1 MGYGGATGF
10 VGIADLFLQ
19 LGLITEDQLH
29 EALQKQHEGVPI
41 PLEHLLVQLG
51 HITEKDR
58 VRVMGHH
65 WGVPFVDLVETP
77 PDPQLATLLSPEI
90 AKRYRAVPVA
100 KENGKLIV
108 ALADP
113 LDIFAIDEIRQHTKH
128 EIEAVIATEEDIQN
142 ALKKLYRDDSAVS
155 NTVKELM
162 RDLGES
168 EMFVHESSEE
178 ELSAE
183 ELREIADDAPVVR
196 LANMII
202 TQAITDGASDIHIE
216 PTRDCLKVR
225 YRIDGVMID
234 SMVLPKRVQA
244 SLTSRF
250 KILADM
256 DITEKRVPQ
265 DNRISATIDGREYD
279 FRVSTLPCIYGEK
292 IVMRVLDKSSVRV
305 GLEKLG
311 FLPDTL
317 AQLEEVISRSY
328 GIILVTG
335 PTGSGKSTTLYSILS
350 KLNTGLVNII
360 TAEDPVEYELPGIN
374 QVQVNPKA
382 GLTFASALRAML
394 RQDPDIIMVGEMRD
408 RETATIAIEAALTG
422 HLVLSTL
429 HTNDSSSAPPRLTEM
444 GVEPFM
450 IASSLIGVLAQ
461 RLVRI
466 LCPRCKEPY
475 QPTESEFT
483 RYGFTPPP
491 NLHDLVIYRA
501 KGCENC
507 KNTGYKGR
515 TGIHELLVMSDPVRD
530 LILKHAAAYAIQKV
544 AVEQGM
550 RLLKEDALQKVLLGR
565 TSIEEIVRV
574 IYSG

>member
-1 MGYGGATGF
+1 MVGVGELF
-10 VGIADLFLQ
+10 VQ
-19 LGLITEDQLH
+19 EGLITEAQLH
-29 EALQKQHEGVPI
+29 EALQKQQEGVP
-41 PLEHLLVQLG
+41 LSLDHLLVQLG
-51 HITEKDR
+51 YISEKDR
-58 VRVMGHH
+58 VRVMGLL
-65 WGVPFVDLVETP
+65 WNAPFLDLNDTP
-77 PDPQLATLLSPEI
+77 PDPALAELIPVEL
-90 AKRYRAVPVA
+90 AKRHRAVPVCR
-100 KENGKLIV
+100 ENGKLTV
-108 ALADP
+108 AMVDP
-113 LDIFAIDEIRQHTKH
+113 LDIFAIDEITNYTKLD
-128 EIEAVIATEEDIQN
+128 IEACIATEEDVQN
-142 ALKKLYRDDSAVS
+142 AIRKLYKDKANQVV
-155 NTVKELM
+155 NETVRELLQ
-162 RDLGES
+162 DLAGS
-168 EMFVHESSEE
+168 DIDISTTSEE

-183 ELREIADDAPVVR
+183 ALRDLADEAPVVK
-196 LANMII
+196 LANQII
-202 TQAITDGASDIHIE
+202 AQAIADGASDIHIE
-216 PTRDCLKVR
+216 PARDCVKVR

-234 SMVLPKRVQA
+234 SLVLPKKVQA
-244 SLTSRF
+244 PLTSRF

-256 DITEKRVPQ
+256 DIAEKRQPQ
-265 DNRISATIDGREYD
+265 DNRISATIDGHEYD
-279 FRVSTLPCIYGEK
+279 FRVSTLPCVHGEK
-292 IVMRVLDKSSVRV
+292 IVMRVLDKGSVRV
-305 GLEKLG
+305 GLDKLG

-317 AQLEEVISRSY
+317 ETLEKVISRSY

-350 KLNTGLVNII
+350 RLNTGLVNII

-429 HTNDSSSAPPRLTEM
+429 HTNDASSAPPRLIEM

-450 IASSLIGVLAQ
+450 IASSLIAVLAQ
-461 RLVRI
+461 RLVRT

-475 QPTESEFT
+475 CPTEQEFL

-491 NLHDLVIYRA
+491 NLHEIEIYRA
-501 KGCENC
+501 RGCEAC

-515 TGIHELLVMSDPVRD
+515 TGVHELLVVNDPIRD
-530 LILKHAAAYAIQKV
+530 LILQHAAAYTIQKV
-544 AVEQGM
+544 AKEHGL
-550 RLLKEDALQKVLLGR
+550 RLLKEDALAKVLLGR

>member
-1 MGYGGATGF
+1 MNIGELF
-10 VGIADLFLQ
+10 VQAGLVSHEQLQ
-19 LGLITEDQLH
+19 D
-29 EALQKQHEGVPI
+29 ALLKQQEGI
-41 PLEHLLVQLG
+41 PLPLDRLLVQLG
-51 HITEKDR
+51 YITEKDR
-58 VRVMGHH
+58 VRILGQH
-65 WGVPFVDLVETP
+65 WGIPFIDLVETP
-77 PDPQLATLLSPEI
+77 PDPKLSSVLPADL
-90 AKRYRAVPVA
+90 AKRYRAVPVMQQ
-100 KENGKLIV
+100 NGKLTV

-113 LDIFAIDEIRQHTKH
+113 LDIFAIDEIRQHTKL
-128 EIEAVIATEEDIQN
+128 EIEAVVATEDDIQN
-142 ALKKLYRDDSAVS
+142 ALRQLYRMSAAVS
-155 NTVKELM
+155 ETVQELM
-162 RDLGES
+162 RDIGEAQIQTLA
-168 EMFVHESSEE
+168 SEE
-178 ELSAE
+178 EDLSAE
-183 ELREIADDAPVVR
+183 ELREIAEDAPVVR

-202 TQAITDGASDIHIE
+202 TQAINDGASDIHIE
-216 PTRDCLKVR
+216 PARDCVKVR

-234 SMVLPKRVQA
+234 SLVLPKRVQA

-250 KILADM
+250 KIMADM
-256 DITEKRVPQ
+256 DIAEKRVPQ

-305 GLEKLG
+305 GLDKLG

-317 AQLEEVISRSY
+317 ATLEEVISRSY

-350 KLNTGLVNII
+350 RLNTGLVNII

-408 RETATIAIEAALTG
+408 TETATIAIEAALTG

-429 HTNDSSSAPPRLTEM
+429 HTNDASSAPPRLIEM

-450 IASSLIGVLAQ
+450 IASSLIAVLAQ
-461 RLVRI
+461 RLVRT
-466 LCPRCKEPY
+466 LCPRCKQPY
-475 QPTESEFT
+475 HPTESDFL
-483 RYGFTPPP
+483 RYGFTPPD
-491 NLHDLVIYRA
+491 NLHAIEIFRA
-501 KGCENC
+501 KGCDYC
-507 KNTGYKGR
+507 KQTGYRGR
-515 TGIHELLVMSDPVRD
+515 TGIHELLVVNDAVRD
-530 LILKHAAAYAIQKV
+530 LILQHAAAYAIQKV
-544 AVEQGM
+544 AVEHGL

-565 TSIEEIVRV
+565 TSLEEIVRV

>member
-1 MGYGGATGF
+1 MGYGGATGY
-10 VGIADLFLQ
+10 VGVAELFLQ
-19 LGLITEDQLH
+19 LGLITDSQLH
-29 EALQKQHEGVPI
+29 DALQKQREGVPL

-51 HITEKDR
+51 YITEKDR

-65 WGVPFVDLVETP
+65 WGIAFVDLAETP
-77 PDPQLATLLSPEI
+77 PDPQLAALLTPEL
-90 AKRYRAVPVA
+90 AKRYRAVPIA

-128 EIEAVIATEEDIQN
+128 EIEAVVATEEDIQN
-142 ALKKLYRDDSAVS
+142 ALKKLYRTDSAVTD
-155 NTVKELM
+155 TVKELM

-168 EMFVHESSEE
+168 EMLIHEGAEE

-216 PTRDCLKVR
+216 PTRDCVKVR

-256 DITEKRVPQ
+256 DIAEKRVPQ

-317 AQLEEVISRSY
+317 GMLEEVVSRSY

-350 KLNTGLVNII
+350 RLNTGLVNII

-450 IASSLIGVLAQ
+450 IASSLIAVLAQ
-461 RLVRI
+461 RLVRT
-466 LCPRCKEPY
+466 LCPRCKDPY
-475 QPTESEFT
+475 QPTESEFAQ
-483 RYGFTPPP
+483 YGFAVPP
-491 NLHDLVIYRA
+491 NLHERTIYRA

-530 LILKHAAAYAIQKV
+530 LILKHAAAYSIQKV

-550 RLLKEDALQKVLLGR
+550 RLLKEDALEKVLLGR

>member
-1 MGYGGATGF
+1 M
-10 VGIADLFLQ
+10 VGVAELFIRV
-19 LGLITEDQLH
+19 GLITEEQLH
-29 EALQKQHEGVPI
+29 EAIQKQQEGT
-41 PLEHLLVQLG
+41 PLSLDHLLVQLG
-51 HITEKDR
+51 HISEKDR
-58 VRVMGHH
+58 VRVMGMH
-65 WGVPFVDLVETP
+65 WGVPFVDLNETP
-77 PDPQLATLLSPEI
+77 PDPELVSLIPVEL
-90 AKRYRAVPVA
+90 AKRYRAVPVTR
-100 KENGKLIV
+100 ENGKLTV

-113 LDIFAIDEIRQHTKH
+113 LDIFAIDDLAQHTKL
-128 EIEAVIATEEDIQN
+128 EIEAVIATEEDIQQTIRR
-142 ALKKLYRDDSAVS
+142 LYRTTEAV
-155 NTVKELM
+155 NETVKELI

-168 EMFVHESSEE
+168 SLEVKSSQEE

-183 ELREIADDAPVVR
+183 ELRDLADDAPVVK

-202 TQAITDGASDIHIE
+202 TQAIADGASDIHIE
-216 PTRDCLKVR
+216 PARDCLKVR

-256 DITEKRVPQ
+256 DIAEKRLPQ

-279 FRVSTLPCIYGEK
+279 FRVSTLPCVYGEK
-292 IVMRVLDKSSVRV
+292 IVMRVLDKSSIRV
-305 GLEKLG
+305 GLDKLG

-317 AQLEEVISRSY
+317 ETLEKVISRSY

-350 KLNTGLVNII
+350 RLNTGLVNII

-382 GLTFASALRAML
+382 GLTFASALRSML

-429 HTNDSSSAPPRLTEM
+429 HTNDASSAPPRLIEM

-450 IASSLIGVLAQ
+450 IASSLIAVLAQ
-461 RLVRI
+461 RLVRT

-475 QPTESEFT
+475 QPTEQEFT

-491 NLHDLVIYRA
+491 NCSSLTLYRP

-507 KNTGYKGR
+507 KRTGYKGR
-515 TGIHELLVMSDPVRD
+515 TGIHELLVLSDPVRD
-530 LILKHAAAYAIQKV
+530 LILQHAAAYTIQKT
-544 AVEQGM
+544 AQELGL

>member
-10 VGIADLFLQ
+10 VGIAELFLQ
-19 LGLITEDQLH
+19 MGLITEQQLH
-29 EALQKQHEGVPI
+29 EALQKQHEGVPL

-77 PDPQLATLLSPEI
+77 PDPQLASMLTPEM

-100 KENGKLIV
+100 KENGRLLV
-108 ALADP
+108 AMADP

-128 EIEAVIATEEDIQN
+128 EIEAAIATEEDIQT
-142 ALKKLYRDDSAVS
+142 ALKRLYRTDTAVS
-155 NTVKELM
+155 DTVKELM

-168 EMFVHESSEE
+168 EMLLHDNSEE

-216 PTRDCLKVR
+216 PTRDCIKVR

-256 DITEKRVPQ
+256 DIAEKRVPQ

-317 AQLEEVISRSY
+317 ATLEEVVSRSY

-450 IASSLIGVLAQ
+450 IASSLIAVLAQ
-461 RLVRI
+461 RLVRT

-483 RYGFTPPP
+483 NHGFTLPP
-491 NLHDLVIYRA
+491 NLHEVTIYRA

-544 AVEQGM
+544 AVEHGL

>member
-1 MGYGGATGF
+1 MFGVAELF
-10 VGIADLFLQ
+10 VQ
-19 LGLITEDQLH
+19 LGLITEQQLQ
-29 EALQKQHEGVPI
+29 EAFQKQQEGVPL

-51 HITEKDR
+51 HISEKDR

-65 WGVPFVDLVETP
+65 WGVPFIDLAESP
-77 PDPQLATLLSPEI
+77 PKPEI
-90 AKRYRAVPVA
+90 AQLIPAELAKRYHAIPVA
-100 KENGKLIV
+100 QENGKLMV
-108 ALADP
+108 AMADP
-113 LDIFAIDEIRQHTKH
+113 LDIFAIDEIRQHTQK
-128 EIEAVIATEEDIQN
+128 EIEVLIATEEDIRN
-142 ALKKLYRDDSAVS
+142 AIRQIYRDNGAVDD
-155 NTVKELM
+155 TVKALM

-168 EMFVHESSEE
+168 AIQVAQGEE
-178 ELSAE
+178 EDLSAE
-183 ELREIADDAPVVR
+183 ELRDIADDAPVVR

-202 TQAITDGASDIHIE
+202 SQAIADGASDIHIE
-216 PTRDCLKVR
+216 PTRENLKVR
-225 YRIDGVMID
+225 YRVDGVMLD
-234 SMVLPKRVQA
+234 VMVLPKRVQA

-250 KILADM
+250 KILANM
-256 DITEKRVPQ
+256 DIAEKRVPQ
-265 DNRISATIDGREYD
+265 DNRISATIDGKEYD
-279 FRVSTLPCIYGEK
+279 FRVSTLPCVYGEK

-305 GLEKLG
+305 GLDKLG

-317 AQLEEVISRSY
+317 EKLHEVISRSY

-429 HTNDSSSAPPRLTEM
+429 HTNDASSAPPRLIEM

-450 IASSLIGVLAQ
+450 IASSLIAVLAQ
-461 RLVRI
+461 RLVRT
-466 LCPRCKEPY
+466 LCPRCKQPY
-475 QPTESEFT
+475 TPDPAEFR
-483 RYGFTPPP
+483 RYGFTLPDDWQ
-491 NLHDLVIYRA
+491 NDTVYRA
-501 KGCENC
+501 KGCDAC

-515 TGIHELLVMSDPVRD
+515 TGIHELLVMCDPVRD
-530 LILKHAAAYAIQKV
+530 LILQHAAAYAIQSV
-544 AVEQGM
+544 AVQNGL

-565 TSIEEIVRV
+565 TSLEEIVRV

>member
-1 MGYGGATGF
+1 MGYGGATGY
-10 VGIADLFLQ
+10 VGIAELFLQ
-19 LGLITEDQLH
+19 MGLITEQQLH
-29 EALQKQHEGVPI
+29 DALQKQQEGVPL

-58 VRVMGHH
+58 VRVMGQH

-77 PDPQLATLLSPEI
+77 SDPHLASMLTPEM
-90 AKRYRAVPVA
+90 AKRYRAVIVA
-100 KENGKLIV
+100 KENGRLLV
-108 ALADP
+108 AMADP

-128 EIEAVIATEEDIQN
+128 EIEAAIATEEDIQT
-142 ALKKLYRDDSAVS
+142 ALKRLYRTDSAVS
-155 NTVKELM
+155 DTVKELM

-168 EMFVHESSEE
+168 EMLLHDNADE

-216 PTRDCLKVR
+216 PTRECVKVR
-225 YRIDGVMID
+225 YRIDGVMVD

-250 KILADM
+250 KILANM
-256 DITEKRVPQ
+256 DIAEKRVPQ

-292 IVMRVLDKSSVRV
+292 IVMRVLNKSSVRV
-305 GLEKLG
+305 GLDKLG

-450 IASSLIGVLAQ
+450 IASSLIAVLAQ
-461 RLVRI
+461 RLVRT

-483 RYGFTPPP
+483 TYGFTPPA
-491 NLHDLVIYRA
+491 NLHEVTIYRA

-515 TGIHELLVMSDPVRD
+515 TGIHELLVMCDPVRD

-544 AVEQGM
+544 AVEHGL

-565 TSIEEIVRV
+565 TSIEEVVRV

>member
-1 MGYGGATGF
+1 MGYGGATGY
-10 VGIADLFLQ
+10 VGIAELFLQ
-19 LGLITEDQLH
+19 MGLITEQQLH
-29 EALQKQHEGVPI
+29 DALQKQQEGVPL

-58 VRVMGHH
+58 VRVMGQH

-77 PDPQLATLLSPEI
+77 PDPHLASMLTPEM
-90 AKRYRAVPVA
+90 AKRYRAVIVA
-100 KENGKLIV
+100 KENGRLLV
-108 ALADP
+108 AMADP

-128 EIEAVIATEEDIQN
+128 EIEAAIATEEDIQT
-142 ALKKLYRDDSAVS
+142 ALKRLYRTDSAVS
-155 NTVKELM
+155 DTVKELM

-168 EMFVHESSEE
+168 EMLLHDNADE

-216 PTRDCLKVR
+216 PTRECVKVR
-225 YRIDGVMID
+225 YRIDGVMVD

-250 KILADM
+250 KILANM
-256 DITEKRVPQ
+256 DIAEKRVPQ

-292 IVMRVLDKSSVRV
+292 IVMRVLNKSSVRV
-305 GLEKLG
+305 GLDKLG

-317 AQLEEVISRSY
+317 AQLEEVVSRSY

-382 GLTFASALRAML
+382 GLTFASALRSML

-450 IASSLIGVLAQ
+450 IASSLIAVLAQ
-461 RLVRI
+461 RLVRT
-466 LCPRCKEPY
+466 LCPRCKQPY

-483 RYGFTPPP
+483 TYGFTPPA
-491 NLHDLVIYRA
+491 NLHEVTIYRA

-544 AVEQGM
+544 AVEHGL

-565 TSIEEIVRV
+565 TSIEEVVRV

>member
-1 MGYGGATGF
+1 MNLGELF
-10 VGIADLFLQ
+10 VQAGLVSHEQ
-19 LGLITEDQLH
+19 LRD
-29 EALQKQHEGVPI
+29 ALQKQQEGI
-41 PLEHLLVQLG
+41 PLPLDRLLVQLG
-51 HITEKDR
+51 YITEKDR
-58 VRVMGHH
+58 VRVLGQH
-65 WGVPFVDLVETP
+65 WGIHFVDLVETP
-77 PDPQLATLLSPEI
+77 PDATLASLIPADM
-90 AKRYRAVPVA
+90 AKRYRAVPIA
-100 KENGKLIV
+100 QQNGKLIV

-113 LDIFAIDEIRQHTKH
+113 LDIFAIDEIRQHTRL
-128 EIEAVIATEEDIQN
+128 EIEAVIATEDDIQN
-142 ALKKLYRDDSAVS
+142 AIRTLYRTSAAVS
-155 NTVKELM
+155 EAVQELM
-162 RDLGES
+162 RDMGAAQVETLTPD
-168 EMFVHESSEE
+168 EE

-183 ELREIADDAPVVR
+183 ELREIAEDAPVVR

-202 TQAITDGASDIHIE
+202 TQAINDGASDIHIE
-216 PTRDCLKVR
+216 PTRDCIKVR

-234 SMVLPKRVQA
+234 SLVLPKRVQA

-250 KILADM
+250 KIMADM
-256 DITEKRVPQ
+256 DIAEKRVPQ

-305 GLEKLG
+305 GLDKLG

-317 AQLEEVISRSY
+317 ARLEEVISRSY

-350 KLNTGLVNII
+350 RLNTGLVNII

-382 GLTFASALRAML
+382 GLTFATALRAML

-408 RETATIAIEAALTG
+408 TETATIAIEAALTG

-429 HTNDSSSAPPRLTEM
+429 HTNDASSAPPRLIEM

-450 IASSLIGVLAQ
+450 IASSLIAVLAQ
-461 RLVRI
+461 RLVRT
-466 LCPRCKEPY
+466 LCPRCKQPY
-475 QPTESEFT
+475 RPTESDFR
-483 RYGFTPPP
+483 RYGFTPPE
-491 NLHDLVIYRA
+491 NGETVEIYRA
-501 KGCENC
+501 QGCDYC

-515 TGIHELLVMSDPVRD
+515 TGIHELLVINDPIRE
-530 LILKHAAAYAIQKV
+530 LILQHAAAYAIQKV
-544 AVEQGM
+544 AVEHGL

-565 TSIEEIVRV
+565 TSIEEVVRV

>member
-1 MGYGGATGF
+1 MGHGGATGF
-10 VGIADLFLQ
+10 IGIAELFVQ
-19 LGLITEDQLH
+19 SGLITEEQLH
-29 EALQKQHEGVPI
+29 EALRKQQEGVPL

-58 VRVMGHH
+58 VRILGQH
-65 WGVPFVDLVETP
+65 WGIPFVDLAETP
-77 PDPQLATLLSPEI
+77 PDPHLSALLPYEL
-90 AKRYRAVPVA
+90 AKRHRAVPVA
-100 KENGKLIV
+100 QQNGKLVV

-142 ALKKLYRDDSAVS
+142 ALKRLYRTDTAVS
-155 NTVKELM
+155 DTVKELI

-168 EMFVHESSEE
+168 EMLVREGAEE

-202 TQAITDGASDIHIE
+202 TQAINDGASDIHIE
-216 PTRDCLKVR
+216 PTRDCVKVR

-256 DITEKRVPQ
+256 DIAEKRVPQ
-265 DNRISATIDGREYD
+265 DNRISATIDGKQYD
-279 FRVSTLPCIYGEK
+279 FRVSTLPCIHGEK

-317 AQLEEVISRSY
+317 AKLEEVISRSY

-350 KLNTGLVNII
+350 RLNTGLVNII

-429 HTNDSSSAPPRLTEM
+429 HTNDSSSAPPRLIEM

-450 IASSLIGVLAQ
+450 IASSLIAVLAQ
-461 RLVRI
+461 RLVRT

-483 RYGFTPPP
+483 RYGFTPPA
-491 NLHDLVIYRA
+491 NLSELIIYRA
-501 KGCENC
+501 KGCDYC
-507 KNTGYKGR
+507 KHTGYKGR
-515 TGIHELLVMSDPVRD
+515 TGIHELLVMSDPIRD
-530 LILKHAAAYAIQKV
+530 LVLKHAAAYTIQKV

-550 RLLKEDALQKVLLGR
+550 RLLKEDALEKVLLGR
-565 TSIEEIVRV
+565 TSIEEVVRV

>member
-1 MGYGGATGF
+1 MGYGGAIGYA
-10 VGIADLFLQ
+10 GIAELFLQ
-19 LGLITEDQLH
+19 LGLISDAQLH
-29 EALQKQHEGVPI
+29 EALQKQQEGVPL

-51 HITEKDR
+51 YITEKDR

-65 WGVPFVDLVETP
+65 WGIAFVDLAETP
-77 PDPQLATLLSPEI
+77 PDPQLASLLSAEI
-90 AKRYRAVPVA
+90 ARRYRAVAVR

-128 EIEAVIATEEDIQN
+128 EIEAVVATEEDIQT
-142 ALKKLYRDDSAVS
+142 ALKRLYRTDAAVS
-155 NTVKELM
+155 DTVKELM

-168 EMFVHESSEE
+168 EMLIQEGAEE

-256 DITEKRVPQ
+256 DIAEKRVPQ

-279 FRVSTLPCIYGEK
+279 FRVSTLPCLYGEK

-317 AQLEEVISRSY
+317 SKLEEVVSRSY

-350 KLNTGLVNII
+350 RLNTGLVNII

-461 RLVRI
+461 RLVRT
-466 LCPRCKEPY
+466 LCSRCKQPY
-475 QPTESEFT
+475 SPTESEFT

-491 NLHDLVIYRA
+491 NLHEITLYRA
-501 KGCENC
+501 KGCEAC
-507 KNTGYKGR
+507 KNTGYRGR

-530 LILKHAAAYAIQKV
+530 LILKHAASYAIQKV

-550 RLLKEDALQKVLLGR
+550 RLLKEDALEKVLLGR

>member
-1 MGYGGATGF
+1 MNLGELF
-10 VGIADLFLQ
+10 VQAGLVSNEQLQ
-19 LGLITEDQLH
+19 D
-29 EALQKQHEGVPI
+29 ALQKQQEGI
-41 PLEHLLVQLG
+41 PLTLDRLLVQLG
-51 HITEKDR
+51 YITEKDR
-58 VRVMGHH
+58 VRILGQH
-65 WGVPFVDLVETP
+65 WGIHFVDLVETP
-77 PDPQLATLLSPEI
+77 PDPALASLIPADM

-100 KENGKLIV
+100 QHNGKLTV

-113 LDIFAIDEIRQHTKH
+113 LDIFAIDEIRQHTKQ
-128 EIEAVIATEEDIQN
+128 EIEAVIATEDDIQN
-142 ALKKLYRDDSAVS
+142 ALRNLYRTSAAV
-155 NTVKELM
+155 TEAVQELM
-162 RDLGES
+162 RDMGEAQIQTASS
-168 EMFVHESSEE
+168 EEE

-202 TQAITDGASDIHIE
+202 TQAISDGASDIHIE
-216 PTRDCLKVR
+216 PARDCVKVR
-225 YRIDGVMID
+225 YRIDGVMLD
-234 SMVLPKRVQA
+234 ALVLPKRVQA

-250 KILADM
+250 KIMADM
-256 DITEKRVPQ
+256 DIAEKRVPQ

-279 FRVSTLPCIYGEK
+279 FRVSTLPCVHGEK

-305 GLEKLG
+305 GLDKLG

-317 AQLEEVISRSY
+317 ALLEEVISRSY

-350 KLNTGLVNII
+350 RLNTGLVNII

-408 RETATIAIEAALTG
+408 TETATIAIEAALTG

-429 HTNDSSSAPPRLTEM
+429 HTNDASSAPPRLIEM

-450 IASSLIGVLAQ
+450 IASSLIAVLAQ
-461 RLVRI
+461 RLVRT
-466 LCPRCKEPY
+466 LCPRCKQPY
-475 QPTESEFT
+475 RPSESEFL
-483 RYGFTPPP
+483 RYGFTPPE
-491 NLHDLVIYRA
+491 NLHELEIYRA
-501 KGCENC
+501 KGCDYC

-515 TGIHELLVMSDPVRD
+515 TGIHELLVMNDAIRD
-530 LILKHAAAYAIQKV
+530 LILQHAAAYAIQKV
-544 AVEQGM
+544 AVEHGL

-565 TSIEEIVRV
+565 TSIEEVVRV

>member
-1 MGYGGATGF
+1 MNIGELF
-10 VGIADLFLQ
+10 VQAGLVSHEQLQ
-19 LGLITEDQLH
+19 D
-29 EALQKQHEGVPI
+29 ALLKQQEGI
-41 PLEHLLVQLG
+41 PLPLDRLLVQLG
-51 HITEKDR
+51 YITEKDR
-58 VRVMGHH
+58 VRILGQH
-65 WGVPFVDLVETP
+65 WGIPFIDLVETP
-77 PDPQLATLLSPEI
+77 PDPRLSSVIPADM
-90 AKRYRAVPVA
+90 AKRYRAVPVMQQ
-100 KENGKLIV
+100 NGKLTV

-113 LDIFAIDEIRQHTKH
+113 LDIFAIDEIRQHTKL
-128 EIEAVIATEEDIQN
+128 EIEAVIATEDDIQN
-142 ALKKLYRDDSAVS
+142 ALRQLYRVSAAVS
-155 NTVKELM
+155 ETVQELM
-162 RDLGES
+162 RDMGEAQIQTLA
-168 EMFVHESSEE
+168 SEE
-178 ELSAE
+178 EDLSAE

-202 TQAITDGASDIHIE
+202 TQAINDGASDIHIE
-216 PTRDCLKVR
+216 PARDCVKVR

-234 SMVLPKRVQA
+234 SLVLPKRVQA

-250 KILADM
+250 KIMADM
-256 DITEKRVPQ
+256 DIAEKRVPQ

-305 GLEKLG
+305 GLDKLG

-317 AQLEEVISRSY
+317 AKLEEVISRSY

-350 KLNTGLVNII
+350 RLNTGLVNII

-408 RETATIAIEAALTG
+408 TETATIAVEAALTG

-429 HTNDSSSAPPRLTEM
+429 HTNDASSAPPRLIEM

-450 IASSLIGVLAQ
+450 IASSLIAVLAQ
-461 RLVRI
+461 RLVRT
-466 LCPRCKEPY
+466 LCPRCKQPY
-475 QPTESEFT
+475 HPTESDFL
-483 RYGFTPPP
+483 RYGFTPPD
-491 NLHDLVIYRA
+491 NLHAIEIFRA
-501 KGCENC
+501 KGCDYC
-507 KNTGYKGR
+507 KQTGYKGR
-515 TGIHELLVMSDPVRD
+515 TGIHELLVINDAIRD
-530 LILKHAAAYAIQKV
+530 LILQHAAAYAIQKV
-544 AVEQGM
+544 AVEHGL

-565 TSIEEIVRV
+565 TSIEEVVRV